1 MNTTTFAVSPA
12 ASGGR
17 DLRDA
22 RNDRLFRYALVACV
36 VFVLVALASAALSML
51 WGGRHALQMQGL
63 SFFFSAEWNP
73 VENKFGALA
82 PIYGTLVTALIAMLI
97 AVPVSFGIAFF
108 LTEVAP
114 RWLRGPVGTA
124 IELLAG
130 IPSIIY
136 GMWGLFVL
144 VPVMTVHVTPW
155 LNDNLGTLPLIGPL
169 FQGPPLGIGMLTAGF
184 VLAIMVIPFIS
195 SVMREVFLTVPTR
208 LKESAYALGA
218 TRWEVSWDIVLPYTR
233 SAVIGGIFL
242 GLGRALGETMAV
254 AFVIGN
260 SVRLTASVLAVVL
273 ACATALFG
281 LFFLGWILWTL
292 VAKGIGGIHW
302 DLFTRMTPPPMEDGG
317 LANAFFG
324 SFVMCVMAIA
334 IGTPLGIAAG
344 TWLAEYGNARKAG
357 TVVRFVNDILL
368 SAPSIVLGL
377 FIYTLYV
384 MQTGGNFSAF
394 AGALALAF
402 IVLPV
407 VVRTTD
413 EMLRLVPVQMREAA
427 LSLGIP
433 QWKVIVQVLYRSAS
447 AGIVTGILLALARIS
462 GETAPLLF
470 TAFGNQYWSTNIMQ
484 PMASVPVVMNQFAA
498 SPYESWQ
505 VLAWAGALVLTVFV
519 LLVSLAARGLLLR
532 NKISHD

>member
-1 MNTTTFAVSPA
+1 M
-12 ASGGR
+12 AS
-17 DLRDA
+17 A
-22 RNDRLFRYALVACV
+22 SDRLY
-36 VFVLVALASAALSML
+36 
-51 WGGRHALQMQGL
+51 
-63 SFFFSAEWNP
+63 
-73 VENKFGALA
+73 
-82 PIYGTLVTALIAMLI
+82 
-97 AVPVSFGIAFF
+97 
-108 LTEVAP
+108 
-114 RWLRGPVGTA
+114 LRRRIT
-124 IELLAG
+124 
-130 IPSIIY
+130 
-136 GMWGLFVL
+136 
-144 VPVMTVHVTPW
+144 
-155 LNDNLGTLPLIGPL
+155 N
-169 FQGPPLGIGMLTAGF
+169 
-184 VLAIMVIPFIS
+184 
-195 SVMREVFLTVPTR
+195 
-208 LKESAYALGA
+208 
-218 TRWEVSWDIVLPYTR
+218 
-233 SAVIGGIFL
+233 
-242 GLGRALGETMAV
+242 
-254 AFVIGN
+254 
-260 SVRLTASVLAVVL
+260 VLAVVL
-273 ACATALFG
+273 AWATALFG

-484 PMASVPVVMNQFAA
+484 PMASVPVVMNQFPA